1 MGMGQFLMIDSERL
15 FIRLFEESDA
25 KAFYEMTLDDGF
37 NLFPITIYRQQSV
50 ETAREWIRNNTCK
63 YGVFEKSSGKLIGMG
78 GLTPWKN
85 HNEDLT
91 DVTWRLKQE
100 VWGKGYGMELA
111 KALVNYGL
119 THLKLN
125 NLTATI
131 TPDNEA
137 SKKIAEKLGMKF
149 SERITLKAV
158 PTDLYRL

>member
-1 MGMGQFLMIDSERL
+1 MIETERL
-15 FIRLFEESDA
+15 HVRLFEEKDA
-25 KAFYEMTLDDGF
+25 QAFFELTSNDGF
-37 NLFPITIYRQQSV
+37 NLFPITIYRQQSPA
-50 ETAREWIRNNTCK
+50 TALEWIRNNTCK

-78 GLTPWKN
+78 GLTPWN
-85 HNEDLT
+85 HNSEELI
-91 DVTWRLKQE
+91 DVTWRLHSV

-111 KALVNYGL
+111 RALVNYGV

-149 SERITLKAV
+149 SEHITLKGV
-158 PTDLYRL
+158 PTDLYKL